1 MYSAHL
7 EQTPLDLASRWRKRI
22 WRRVR
27 STIEARFNGQGSRI
41 FNSQTFALNACAP
54 GRYVLKLGRG
64 HRDVAGELK
73 RKFCHVTAIDFGGG
87 NRVTKIEPRLPDN
100 VAWFDEI
107 LLLDLLD
114 QLSAPEV
121 FMRELRQ
128 KMARRGSEVII
139 TTSNVV
145 SFIRRVLLVLG
156 GLARD
161 RVTIR
166 GKEQRGHFTF
176 KSLRALLEQAGYEIV
191 EARGIPMPASVP
203 GGASRWSRAWL
214 KLNRGLFKVS
224 KHLFA
229 HQICMRARPL
239 AVVRQSVRESSSNTS
254 ELFPSTVERVA

>member
-7 EQTPLDLASRWRKRI
+7 EQTPIDLASRWRKRI
-22 WRRVR
+22 WRSVR

-73 RKFCHVTAIDFGGG
+73 RKLCHVTAIDFGGG

-121 FMRELRQ
+121 FMRALRQ

-161 RVTIR
+161 CVTIR

-191 EARGIPMPASVP
+191 EVRGVPMPYP
-203 GGASRWSRAWL
+203 QGGASRWSRGLL
-214 KLNRGLFKVS
+214 KLNRVLFKIS

-229 HQICMRARPL
+229 HQICMRARPV
-239 AVVRQSVRESSSNTS
+239 APVRQSFAKSSPGATD
-254 ELFPSTVERVA
+254 LYPSAIERVA